1 MNPKQRFTTK
11 EGLGIAFT
19 AVGNPTKPALLFCHG
34 LGASGLQFAGQIEA
48 FKADFYVII
57 PDLRGH
63 GDSDLPSNFSLV
75 GYAHDISQ
83 LLQHLKIPK
92 TIWVGNSLGGLVGI
106 ELLKIAPQKI
116 KHLITF
122 GTTYSLTT
130 SKFLSTVLKYTYKY
144 IGAWAAK
151 MAIGT
156 MAKTPE
162 QKPLLKQIFGKNH
175 NIALSSTL
183 NDIAVYDYTEFL
195 SNSDVPLTLIQCQD
209 DKQINATLAASI
221 AMLSTRKDA
230 NIVKLTN
237 AGHLAN
243 IGSEIEFNQLLVTLI
258 SKYS

>member
-1 MNPKQRFTTK
+1 MNPKQRFMTK

-19 AVGNPTKPALLFCHG
+19 AVGNPANPALLFCHG

-63 GDSDLPSNFSLV
+63 GDSDLPTNFSLAS
-75 GYAHDISQ
+75 YARDISQ
-83 LLQHLKIPK
+83 LLQHLKVPN

-106 ELLKIAPQKI
+106 ELLKIAPQKV

-122 GTTYSLTT
+122 GTTYSLST
-130 SKFLSTVLKYTYKY
+130 SKFLATILKYTYKF

-151 MAIGT
+151 TAIGS
-156 MAKTPE
+156 MAKNPE

-183 NDIAVYDYTEFL
+183 SDIAVYDYTEFL

-221 AMLSTRKDA
+221 TMLSTRKDA
-230 NIVKLTN
+230 NIVKLAN

-243 IGSEIEFNQLLVTLI
+243 IDSEADFNQLLLALI
-258 SKYS
+258 S